1 LGEKCVAEVSEY
13 EELAPSFR
21 RALMEKIKSNQP
33 YWTLLGIEML
43 DVKIGWAKLQL
54 PFAKKLTHP
63 YGIAHG
69 GAIYSPADS
78 AVAMALLG
86 LVEKGER
93 FTTVEMNINY
103 VSPFNEGN
111 ITAEA
116 RIINKGGRIAL
127 GDADVRDDQGGLVA
141 KCLATYMI
149 MK

>member
-1 LGEKCVAEVSEY
+1 MVEVSEY
-13 EELAPSFR
+13 EELAQNFR
-21 RALMEKIKSNQP
+21 RALMEKIKSSQP

-43 DVKIGWAKLQL
+43 DVKKGWAKLQL

-69 GAIYSPADS
+69 GVIFSLADS

-103 VSPFNEGN
+103 VSPFREGN

-116 RIINKGGRIAL
+116 RIINKGSRIAL
-127 GDADVRDDQGGLVA
+127 GDVDVRDDQGGLVA
-141 KCLATYMI
+141 KCLATYTI

>member
-1 LGEKCVAEVSEY
+1 MVEVSEY
-13 EELAPSFR
+13 EELAQNFK
-21 RALMEKIKSNQP
+21 RALMEKIKSSQP

-43 DVKIGWAKLQL
+43 DIKKGWAKLQL

-69 GAIYSPADS
+69 GVIFSLADS

-103 VSPFNEGN
+103 VSPFREGN

-116 RIINKGGRIAL
+116 RIVNKGSRIAL
-127 GDADVRDDQGGLVA
+127 GDVDVRDDQGGLVA
-141 KCLATYMI
+141 KCLATYTI

>member
-1 LGEKCVAEVSEY
+1 MVEVSEY
-13 EELAPSFR
+13 EELAQNFR
-21 RALMEKIKSNQP
+21 RALMEKVKSSQP

-43 DVKIGWAKLQL
+43 DVKKGWAKLQL

-69 GAIYSPADS
+69 GVIFSLADS

-103 VSPFNEGN
+103 VSPFRGGN

-116 RIINKGGRIAL
+116 RIINKGSRIAL
-127 GDADVRDDQGGLVA
+127 GDVDVRDDQGGLVA
-141 KCLATYMI
+141 KCLATYTI

>member
-1 LGEKCVAEVSEY
+1 MVEDPEFQ
-13 EELAPSFR
+13 ELPQNFR
-21 RALMEKIKSNQP
+21 RALMEKVKYSQP
-33 YWTLLGIEML
+33 FWTLLGIEML
-43 DVKIGWAKLQL
+43 DVKKGWAKLHL

-69 GAIYSPADS
+69 GVIFSLADS

-86 LVEKGER
+86 LAEKGER

-103 VSPFNEGN
+103 VSPFMEGN

-116 RIINKGGRIAL
+116 RIINKGRRIAL
-127 GDADVRDDQGGLVA
+127 GDVDVRDDQGGLVA
-141 KCLATYMI
+141 KCLATYTI

>member
-1 LGEKCVAEVSEY
+1 MVEVSEY
-13 EELAPSFR
+13 EELAQNFR
-21 RALMEKIKSNQP
+21 RALMKKIKSSQP

-43 DVKIGWAKLQL
+43 DVKKGWAKLQL
-54 PFAKKLTHP
+54 PFAKELTHP

-69 GAIYSPADS
+69 GVIFSLADS

-103 VSPFNEGN
+103 VSPFKEGN

-116 RIINKGGRIAL
+116 RIVNKGSRIAL
-127 GDADVRDDQGGLVA
+127 GDVDVGDDQGGLVA
-141 KCLATYMI
+141 KCLATYTI

>member
-1 LGEKCVAEVSEY
+1 MVEVSEY
-13 EELAPSFR
+13 EELAQNFR
-21 RALMEKIKSNQP
+21 RALMEKIQYSQA

-43 DVKIGWAKLQL
+43 DVKKGWAKLQL

-69 GAIYSPADS
+69 GVIFSLADS

-103 VSPFNEGN
+103 VSPFKEGN

-116 RIINKGGRIAL
+116 RIINKGSRIAL
-127 GDADVRDDQGGLVA
+127 GDVDVRDDQGGLVA
-141 KCLATYMI
+141 KCLATYTI
-149 MK
+149 VK

>member
-1 LGEKCVAEVSEY
+1 MVEVSEY
-13 EELAPSFR
+13 EELAQNFK
-21 RALMEKIKSNQP
+21 RALMEKIKSSQP

-43 DVKIGWAKLQL
+43 DVKKGWAKLQL
-54 PFAKKLTHP
+54 PFAKELTHP

-69 GAIYSPADS
+69 GVIFSLADS

-86 LVEKGER
+86 LVEKGKR

-103 VSPFNEGN
+103 VSPFREGN

-116 RIINKGGRIAL
+116 RIVNKGSRIAL
-127 GDADVRDDQGGLVA
+127 GDVDVRDDQGGLVA
-141 KCLATYMI
+141 KCLATYTI

>member
-1 LGEKCVAEVSEY
+1 MVEVSEY
-13 EELAPSFR
+13 EELAQNFR
-21 RALMEKIKSNQP
+21 CALMEKIKYSQP

-43 DVKIGWAKLQL
+43 DVKKGWAKLQL

-69 GAIYSPADS
+69 GVIFSLADS

-103 VSPFNEGN
+103 VSPFREGN

-116 RIINKGGRIAL
+116 RIVNKGSRIAL
-127 GDADVRDDQGGLVA
+127 GDVDVRDDQGGLVA
-141 KCLATYMI
+141 KCLATYTI

>member
-1 LGEKCVAEVSEY
+1 MVEVSEY
-13 EELAPSFR
+13 EELAQNFR
-21 RALMEKIKSNQP
+21 RALMEKIKSSQP

-43 DVKIGWAKLQL
+43 DVKKGWAKLQL

-69 GAIYSPADS
+69 GVIFSLADS

-103 VSPFNEGN
+103 VSPFREGN

-116 RIINKGGRIAL
+116 RIINKGSRIAL
-127 GDADVRDDQGGLVA
+127 GDVDVREDQGGLVA
-141 KCLATYMI
+141 KCLATYMT

>member
-1 LGEKCVAEVSEY
+1 MEVSEY
-13 EELAPSFR
+13 EEVAQKFR
-21 RALMEKIKSNQP
+21 RALMEKIKSSQP

-43 DVKIGWAKLQL
+43 DVKKGWAKLQL

-69 GAIYSPADS
+69 GVIFSLADS

-103 VSPFNEGN
+103 VRPFREGN

-116 RIINKGGRIAL
+116 RIINKGSRIAL
-127 GDADVRDDQGGLVA
+127 GDVDVRDDQGDLVA
-141 KCLATYMI
+141 KCLATYTI

>member
-1 LGEKCVAEVSEY
+1 MAEVSEY
-13 EELAPSFR
+13 EELSPNFR
-21 RALMEKIKSNQP
+21 RALMEKIKSIQP
-33 YWTLLGIEML
+33 LWTLLGIEML
-43 DVKIGWAKLQL
+43 DVKKGWAKLQL

-63 YGIAHG
+63 YGIVHG
-69 GAIYSPADS
+69 GAIFSLADS

-103 VSPFNEGN
+103 VSSFNEGN

-116 RIINKGGRIAL
+116 RIINKGSRIAL
-127 GDADVRDDQGGLVA
+127 GDVDIRNDQGDLVA
-141 KCLATYMI
+141 KCLATYMV

>member
-1 LGEKCVAEVSEY
+1 MGEVSEY
-13 EELAPSFR
+13 EELAQNFK
-21 RALMEKIKSNQP
+21 RALMEKIKYSQP

-43 DVKIGWAKLQL
+43 DVKKGWAKLQL

-69 GAIYSPADS
+69 GVIFSLADS

-103 VSPFNEGN
+103 VSPFKEGN

-116 RIINKGGRIAL
+116 RIINKGSRIAL
-127 GDADVRDDQGGLVA
+127 GDVDVRDDQGGLVA
-141 KCLATYMI
+141 KCLATYTI
-149 MK
+149 VK

>member
-1 LGEKCVAEVSEY
+1 MVEVSEY
-13 EELAPSFR
+13 EELAQNFR
-21 RALMEKIKSNQP
+21 RALMEKVKSSQP
-33 YWTLLGIEML
+33 YWTILGIEML
-43 DVKIGWAKLQL
+43 DVKKGWAKLQL

-69 GAIYSPADS
+69 GVIFSLADS

-103 VSPFNEGN
+103 VSPFREGN

-116 RIINKGGRIAL
+116 RIINKGSRIAL
-127 GDADVRDDQGGLVA
+127 GDVDVRDDQGGLVA
-141 KCLATYMI
+141 KCLATYTI
-149 MK
+149 VK

>member
-1 LGEKCVAEVSEY
+1 MVEVSEY
-13 EELAPSFR
+13 EELAQNFR
-21 RALMEKIKSNQP
+21 RSLMEKIKSSQP

-43 DVKIGWAKLQL
+43 DVKKGWAKLQL

-69 GAIYSPADS
+69 GVIFSLADS

-103 VSPFNEGN
+103 VSPFREGN

-116 RIINKGGRIAL
+116 RIINKGSRIAL
-127 GDADVRDDQGGLVA
+127 GDVDVRDDQGGLVA
-141 KCLATYMI
+141 KCLATYTI